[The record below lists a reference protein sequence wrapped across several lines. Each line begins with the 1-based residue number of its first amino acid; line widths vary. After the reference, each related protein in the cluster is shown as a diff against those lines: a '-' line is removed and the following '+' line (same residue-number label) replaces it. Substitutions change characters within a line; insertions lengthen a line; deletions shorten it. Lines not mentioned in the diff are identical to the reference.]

1 MRKRK
6 TTKCIDLPCEICS
19 KTKLCCGY
27 FFLGPLPRSFFKYI
41 FWTRM
46 FQERQVSLKKK
57 TRYLSWFPHFW
68 PQSMSTTRSFWVV
81 CARNSRTERTHTHSL
96 SYTLHI
102 FTPYICW
109 IPLMKHECWDRVV
122 ASLKPVKGQIVD
134 VQEWSRTLVTCS
146 FRQNHVSLYC
156 VVVLNSK
163 DDLLAIAWPCQPD
176 IHETT
181 NGLKAKTHDILSQ
194 FLIYVRLLF

>member
-1 MRKRK
+1 MHWF
-6 TTKCIDLPCEICS
+6 TLCDLFKDKIM
-19 KTKLCCGY
+19 LWLL
-27 FFLGPLPRSFFKYI
+27 FFLGPLPRSFFSI
-41 FWTRM
+41 LFE
-46 FQERQVSLKKK
+46 QECFKKGK
-57 TRYLSWFPHFW
+57 SDWRKKQGICLGFPTFDPSQCQQQNKN
-68 PQSMSTTRSFWVV
+68 PQHLDTFRSFWVV

-134 VQEWSRTLVTCS
+134 VQESRTLVTESYFIILRGCAE
-146 FRQNHVSLYC
+146 FKRWFACYSL
-156 VVVLNSK
+156 
-163 DDLLAIAWPCQPD
+163 AAWPCQPD